1 MTTATETKTAA
12 SSVQPARLAIWGAI
26 ALMVNIG
33 IFLIGDAQG
42 ASWDVGQPYP
52 ISLPA
57 VVAATLVVFVV
68 LGALV
73 WFISAKRPGFARL
86 AAWAGLAVGVLSM
99 LSLINAAYVTTAVS
113 LGAMHLVT
121 AIAWVV
127 ALIGRDPRTIPT
139 REQP

>member
-1 MTTATETKTAA
+1 MGWH
-12 SSVQPARLAIWGAI
+12 VGCNVGA
-26 ALMVNIG
+26 
-33 IFLIGDAQG
+33 
-42 ASWDVGQPYP
+42 GQPTDESSESQDAP
-52 ISLPA
+52 DPRRRDRRL
-57 VVAATLVVFVV
+57 LVVFVV

-99 LSLINAAYVTTAVS
+99 LSLINAADVTTAVS